1 MTELAGVM
9 VGNYFLL
16 ECLERE
22 GMVETYR
29 ARPTT
34 RGGCD
39 VILRIYRPAFPDPTG
54 FQEHFS
60 VEVEKVW
67 RCHHEHIQPLIE
79 YGAGDDLLYTVTQVT
94 EAEMLERFL
103 EHWEN
108 GQPDAPAPPLLPL
121 PVVERI
127 LAQIGSALHYAH
139 EHQIVHGN
147 IQPTSIL
154 VEHEGQFLLTSFS
167 MKSSREESDAVVT
180 QVQEGNAAYMAPEQ
194 ALGILSPSC
203 DIYAL
208 GVLLFRLLTGR
219 LPYDGESPEA
229 IALKHADEPIP
240 SVREWRPD
248 VPEAVELV
256 TRVALAKTPAAR
268 FPTAAA
274 FLEALDAAIRND
286 APPVVITTTPIRRIP
301 VRARRTALTW
311 SRVFTLLSVL
321 VMLGSLSGV
330 IFFFA
335 ANPFHLENLPFLPL
349 QSLGQAGRFHMNP
362 FHGATPTTGATPV
375 KTSTSQ
381 QSTTGGKAPPS
392 HGHGTPVAGGT
403 PLPGTSPTVT
413 PDATATEPP
422 ATVVCTSGSLSID
435 GSPYLRVLVQQ
446 INKDYT
452 AQCAGLQVGL
462 HADGSRAIN
471 LVQQGQI
478 DIADTD
484 LSAQPGRNLTDHPV
498 AALLYTLIASPD
510 VSISGLTSA
519 QIQAIYAGQIT
530 NWSQLGGPNE
540 AITLILPPATS
551 SISSIFHAFVLRG
564 APISASAFVI
574 KKDQPARILQLV
586 SQNSGALSF
595 IPLAAMNGSNPGV
608 QMLSIDGATASQQSL
623 LSGTYTFWSV
633 EHLYTLGG
641 GTSQAQAYIQFATS
655 PQESSQLSRFGA
667 VPLTMV
673 DPTILQSHLP
683 GPLF

>member
-16 ECLERE
+16 ERLERE

-60 VEVEKVW
+60 SEVEKVW

-94 EAEMLERFL
+94 EAETLERFL
-103 EHWEN
+103 ERWEDSQQN
-108 GQPDAPAPPLLPL
+108 APVPALLPL

-147 IQPTSIL
+147 IQPASIL
-154 VEHEGQFLLTSFS
+154 VEHEGHFVLTNFS
-167 MKSSREESDAVVT
+167 MKSPREESDAVVT
-180 QVQEGNAAYMAPEQ
+180 QAQEGDAAYMAPEQ
-194 ALGILSPSC
+194 ALGILSSSC

-208 GVLLFRLLTGR
+208 GVLLYRLLTGR

-248 VPEAVELV
+248 VPEALELV

-286 APPVVITTTPIRRIP
+286 APPVVITTAPIRRIP

-321 VMLGSLSGV
+321 IMLGGLSGV

-349 QSLGQAGRFHMNP
+349 RNLGQAGTFHVNP
-362 FHGATPTTGATPV
+362 FGGTTPTTGTTPV

-381 QSTTGGKAPPS
+381 QSTTGGKAPSGRGQSTPGAGVTPS
-392 HGHGTPVAGGT
+392 
-403 PLPGTSPTVT
+403 PGSSPTVT
-413 PDATATEPP
+413 PDATVTVPP
-422 ATVVCTSGSLSID
+422 ATVVCVSGSLSID
-435 GSPYLRVLVQQ
+435 GSPYLRTLMQQ
-446 INKDYT
+446 INRDYS

-462 HADGSRAIN
+462 RADGSRAIN

-484 LSAQPGRNLTDHPV
+484 VSAQPGRNLTDHPV
-498 AALLYTLIASPD
+498 AALLYTLITSPD

-540 AITLILPPATS
+540 AITLILPPSTS
-551 SISSIFHAFVLRG
+551 SISSIFHTFVLHG
-564 APISASAFVI
+564 APISANAFVV
-574 KKDQPARILQLV
+574 KKDQPARIMQLV

-595 IPLAAMNGSNPGV
+595 VPLAAVNGANPPV
-608 QMLSIDGATASQQSL
+608 QMLSIDGASASQQSL
-623 LSGTYTFWSV
+623 LAGTYTFWSI
-633 EHLYTLGG
+633 EHLYTLGS
-641 GTSQAQAYIQFATS
+641 GTSQAQAYLQFATS
-655 PQESSQLSRFGA
+655 PQESGQFARFGA
-667 VPLTMV
+667 VPLAMI
-673 DPTILQSHLP
+673 DSTIVQSHLP
-683 GPLF
+683 GPIF